1 MILRAAPALV
11 LSLMALPVAAGLLG
25 TIGPALRPGALEAL
39 LAWPGLARAIAL
51 SLVTGLASTVLA
63 LAVVVLILATL
74 SESRAFTALRRLLSP
89 LLALPHAAAALGLA
103 FLIAPS
109 GWIARALSPWATGWS
124 VPPDALILNDPFGLS
139 LTLGLFAKEI
149 PFLLLMALAALPQ
162 TGAPARQVL
171 AASLGYGR
179 ASGFVFA
186 VLPAL
191 YPLLR
196 LPCLAVLAYGMT
208 SVEMGMILG
217 PGLPPPLSV
226 QVALWS
232 AQADLAT
239 RPLAAAGAL
248 VQLVLVAAA
257 MGFWL
262 LAECATIRLLR
273 RATVAGL
280 RARALDAPL
289 ATLALTLGAGLG
301 GALALG
307 LAGLALWSFAGSWT
321 FPDLLPQTLT
331 FTIWQRAGMGLT
343 ATTLTTLA
351 LALASALVAL
361 ALVLALLEA
370 EARQGRR
377 LSLPAQAILWL
388 PLLVPQIALLPGLQ
402 ALALQLGTG
411 GAAAV
416 FAGHLV
422 FVLPYVFLSLSA
434 PFRAIDPRLATLAAS
449 LGAGPDRRFWHLR
462 LPLLLRPAL
471 TALAV
476 GLAVSVGQYLPT
488 LLLGGGRVT
497 TLTTEAVAL
506 SSGGNRR
513 LIGAYALLQML
524 LPTLGFALAILIP
537 ALVFR
542 HRKAMQR

>member
-1 MILRAAPALV
+1 MILRIAPVLV
-11 LSLMALPVAAGLLG
+11 LSVMVLPVGAGLLG
-25 TIGPALRPGALEAL
+25 TIGPALRPGAVDAL
-39 LAWPGLARAIAL
+39 LAWPGLARAMSL
-51 SLVTGLASTVLA
+51 SFATGLASTVLA
-63 LAVVVLILATL
+63 LVVVVLILATL
-74 SESRAFTALRRLLSP
+74 SDSRAFAALCRLLSP

-109 GWIARALSPWATGWS
+109 GWIARALSPWATGWTT
-124 VPPDALILNDPFGLS
+124 PPDALILNDPLGLS
-139 LTLGLFAKEI
+139 LTLGLVAKEV

-162 TGAPARQVL
+162 TDAPARKLL

-179 ASGFVFA
+179 ATGFVFTI
-186 VLPAL
+186 LPAL

-208 SVEMGMILG
+208 TVEMGMILG

-226 QVALWS
+226 QISLWS

-248 VQLVLVAAA
+248 VQLMLVAAA
-257 MGFWL
+257 MGVWL
-262 LAECATIRLLR
+262 LAERATIHLLR
-273 RATVAGL
+273 CAALSGI
-280 RARALDAPL
+280 RARFLDAPL
-289 ATLALTLGAGLG
+289 AALALTFGAGLG
-301 GALALG
+301 SALALG
-307 LAGLALWSFAGSWT
+307 LAGLTLWSFAGLWS
-321 FPDLLPQTLT
+321 FPDLLPQTLS
-331 FTIWQRAGMGLT
+331 FTTWQRAATGLT

-351 LALASALVAL
+351 LALASASVAL
-361 ALVLALLEA
+361 ALVFVLLEA
-370 EARQGRR
+370 EARQGHR
-377 LSLPAQAILWL
+377 LGLPAQAIVWL
-388 PLLVPQIALLPGLQ
+388 PLLMPQIALLPGLQ
-402 ALALQLGTG
+402 LLTLQLGAG

-449 LGAGPDRRFWHLR
+449 LGASPNRRFWQVR

-524 LPTLGFALAILIP
+524 LPTAGFALAILVP